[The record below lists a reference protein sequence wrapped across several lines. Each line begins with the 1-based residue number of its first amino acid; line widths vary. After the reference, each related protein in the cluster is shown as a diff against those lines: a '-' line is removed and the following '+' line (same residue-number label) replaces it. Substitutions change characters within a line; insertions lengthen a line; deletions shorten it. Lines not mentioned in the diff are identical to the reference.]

1 MWLKLTVVAP
11 TGADKATSSLFSWLT
26 SSSVTSRLKGAHT
39 RLKAFLQVSTGDLFN
54 VVRNIK
60 NLIKNEIN
68 NHTITLAKHQDR
80 PPHNVREPEF
90 DDILYKVT
98 PQCLRHLKAQLK
110 LTKSPNYQPI
120 YSGAWTAVYGLPYC
134 HTLYRQLHRSATSI
148 LKIQL
153 TEINEH

>member
-1 MWLKLTVVAP
+1 M
-11 TGADKATSSLFSWLT
+11 GADKATSSLFSQLT
-26 SSSVTSRLKGAHT
+26 KITSPSVTSRLKGAHT
-39 RLKAFLQVSTGDLFN
+39 KLKAFLQVSTGNLFN
-54 VVRNIK
+54 VVRNIE

-68 NHTITLAKHQDR
+68 NHTITLAKHRDR

-110 LTKSPNYQPI
+110 LAKSPNYQPI
-120 YSGAWTAVYGLPYC
+120 CSGAWTAVYGLPYC
-134 HTLYRQLHRSATSI
+134 HTLYRQLHRSATSV

-153 TEINEH
+153 TEIHEH